1 MSEIAITR
9 TFRLVLEYLMRLN
22 AGYYNHARGIF
33 HATVTEEDEE
43 SMKFGVNTFIW
54 SEGFNRSNLPLLP
67 RVKAWGF
74 DGVEVPLFRPDGFA
88 AGDIRKGLE
97 ENALE
102 CTVCSVFLDG
112 LSLISGDAAVR
123 TKTRTHMQDT
133 VKAAAEAR
141 TFFLASPNCTRRSAS
156 CQAGDVPPM
165 NGSGRSRRISRS
177 ETR

>member
-1 MSEIAITR
+1 MTR
-9 TFRLVLEYLMRLN
+9 AFRLVLEYLMRLN

-54 SEGFNRSNLPLLP
+54 SEGFDRSNLPLLP

-74 DGVEVPLFRPDGFA
+74 DGVEVPLFRPAEFA

-102 CTVCSVFLDG
+102 CTVCSVLLDG

-133 VKAAAEAR
+133 VKAAAEAG
-141 TFFLASPNCTRRSAS
+141 AKYWPVPCTRRSAS
-156 CQAGDVPPM
+156 CPAGDVPPM
-165 NGSGRSRRISRS
+165 NGSGRSRGISRS